1 MRDLFKRG
9 LQGPLT
15 DEELYQH
22 RKTLDSERV
31 TSKFS
36 DLWEDEKKRSNPSVV
51 RMIFRAY
58 GSVFMPLGIAFSM
71 VESCCK
77 YAQQLIYDRQ

>member
-36 DLWEDEKKRSNPSVV
+36 ELWEDEKKRSNPSVL
-51 RMIFRAY
+51 RMIWRSY
-58 GSVFMPLGIAFSM
+58 GTVFMPLGLAFSLTET
-71 VESCCK
+71 VCK
-77 YAQQLIYDRQ
+77 YVTGTTSSL

>member
-1 MRDLFKRG
+1 MFKRG

-22 RKTLDSERV
+22 RKTLDSDRV
-31 TSKFS
+31 TSKFTE
-36 DLWEDEKKRSNPSVV
+36 LWEDEKKRSNPSVV

-58 GSVFMPLGIAFSM
+58 GSMFVPLGILFS
-71 VESCCK
+71 VLQSCCK
-77 YAQQLIYDRQ
+77 YVQ